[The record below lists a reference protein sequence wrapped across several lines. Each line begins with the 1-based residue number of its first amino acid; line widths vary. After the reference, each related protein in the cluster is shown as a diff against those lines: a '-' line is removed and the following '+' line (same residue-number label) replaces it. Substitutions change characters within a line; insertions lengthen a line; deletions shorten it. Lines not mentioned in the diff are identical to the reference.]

1 MADFKIWEE
10 FVLKRYI
17 MGRWISIGRRMTDS
31 LKIVLFFTILLSQL
45 HSIDTV
51 SKQKSTKATI
61 QSPVPVRDFTP
72 QLMTPIFEVMRLHG
86 EAERDEVNKKIQN
99 GNKKTPKYNQ
109 YLLITIV
116 SDEEINQAKNWG
128 KSFPSEFSE
137 KRRIVFLL
145 NERDH
150 GKEYYNPDREL
161 HGEIIAIHFGEIERI
176 MGDFKKDPKTKYK
189 YPIMLLYSHYI
200 PCAHVQNL
208 GYSCSEELMN
218 YAKGRINEF
227 TMLVAYTTVFKN
239 TDEKSSFDF
248 MRNGGINAF
257 MYMANGPYAHELKV
271 YTANSIDGIKRTFQG
286 EAYDCISDFP
296 PSKCCTGNQKNRAAI
311 TAYFINYLT
320 YQCISKSKS
329 TRLFTELS
337 RNQLKICLKKEID
350 KNIGDDCVQCSRK
363 NTESLK
369 ATKTLFEFC
378 FDRSIE
384 VTESL
389 GKPRTNVYEPD
400 WVPCPNCNWN
410 VIYSPPGPKSDKN
423 KLPKVICANSV
434 NSMESLCSFY
444 EQHKESR
451 YSKPFNKWFATIP

>member
-1 MADFKIWEE
+1 
-10 FVLKRYI
+10 
-17 MGRWISIGRRMTDS
+17 MGRWISMGQTMTDS

-45 HSIDTV
+45 HSIATV
-51 SKQKSTKATI
+51 SKRKNRKATI
-61 QSPVPVRDFTP
+61 QSQVSVRDFTP
-72 QLMTPIFEVMRLHG
+72 QLVTPIFEVMRRYG

-99 GNKKTPKYNQ
+99 RNKKTPIFNQ

-116 SDEEINQAKNWG
+116 SDEEINQAESWG
-128 KSFPSEFSE
+128 KSFPKEFLE

-161 HGEIIAIHFGEIERI
+161 HGEIKAIHFGEIDRL
-176 MGDFKKDPKTKYK
+176 MGDFKRDPKTKYK

-218 YAKGRINEF
+218 YAKGRIHEF

-248 MRNGGINAF
+248 MRNGGIIAF
-257 MYMANGPYAHELKV
+257 MRMANGPYVHKLKV
-271 YTANSIDGIKRTFQG
+271 YTPNSIDGIKRTFQR
-286 EAYDCISDFP
+286 EAYDCITDFP
-296 PSKCCTGNQKNRAAI
+296 PSKCCTGNQNNRANI
-311 TAYFINYLT
+311 TTYFINYLT
-320 YQCISKSKS
+320 YECISKSKS

-350 KNIGDDCVQCSRK
+350 KNIGDDCIQCSRK
-363 NTESLK
+363 NPESLR
-369 ATKTLFEFC
+369 ATRALIEFC

-384 VTESL
+384 VSEGL
-389 GKPRTNVYEPD
+389 GKPRNNIYDPE
-400 WVPCPNCNWN
+400 WVPCTNCNWN
-410 VIYSPPGPKSDKN
+410 VIYEPPGPKSDKD
-423 KLPKVICANSV
+423 KLPRVMCANSAC
-434 NSMESLCSFY
+434 SMESLCSFY
-444 EQHKESR
+444 EQNKSR
-451 YSKPFNKWFATIP
+451 YSKPFEKWLAKNDTQ